1 MCKEQNGD
9 KALKKFAVVVSVYNE
24 AEGLRAFSAL
34 LFDVL
39 NKMKISF
46 EVIFV
51 NDGSR
56 DESADI
62 IDDIVEVNTG
72 SCKAI
77 HFSRNFGHEAAMIAG
92 IDYANAEAIVCMDAD
107 IQHPPESLPEMYQ
120 KHCEGVD
127 IINMVRKEND
137 DNGFLKGLFSRTFY
151 RMMNRISP
159 VKLVENASDFFLIS
173 HRVAEV
179 LRNDFRERNR
189 FLRGFIQI
197 VGFSKDTLEFHAG
210 SRQFGKSKYSF
221 FKLVRLSFN
230 AIVSFSRVPLHLGM
244 IAGIIFAIFTL
255 IVGVY
260 SIIMHI
266 IGTPPPGYTTLV
278 VLVSFA
284 FSIQFFLIGF
294 IGMYVGY
301 NFEESKR
308 RPLYIVKE
316 FNEPKA
322 QEAVDK

>member
-1 MCKEQNGD
+1 MGIREND
-9 KALKKFAVVVSVYNE
+9 KIARVSLAVVASVYNE
-24 AEGLRAFSAL
+24 VEGLRAFNAKL
-34 LFDVL
+34 LEVL
-39 NKMKISF
+39 NKMDVSF

-56 DESADI
+56 DGSDTVIE
-62 IDDIVEVNTG
+62 DIVKSNPG
-72 SCKAI
+72 DCKSI

-92 IDYANAEAIVCMDAD
+92 VDYASADAIVCMDAD
-107 IQHPPESLPEMYQ
+107 LQHPPESLPAMYE
-120 KHCEGVD
+120 KFLSGTD
-127 IINMVRKEND
+127 IINMVREEND
-137 DNGFLKGLFSRTFY
+137 DNGFFKGMFSRVFY

-173 HRVAEV
+173 HRVAEI
-179 LRNDFRERNR
+179 LRHDFRERNR

-197 VGFSKDTLEFHAG
+197 VGFNKDTLSFHAVN
-210 SRQFGKSKYSF
+210 RQFGKSKYSF
-221 FKLVRLSFN
+221 WKLVKLSFN

-244 IAGIIFAIFTL
+244 VAGIVFAIFTL

-260 SIIMHI
+260 SIVMHI
-266 IGTPPPGYTTLV
+266 VGTPPPGYTTLV

-301 NFEESKR
+301 NFEESKK
-308 RPLYIVKE
+308 RPIYIVE
-316 FNEPKA
+316 RTDIDYSNDE
-322 QEAVDK
+322 VS

>member
-1 MCKEQNGD
+1 MNKRPDENKYGFE
-9 KALKKFAVVVSVYNE
+9 FAVVVSVYNE
-24 AEGLRAFSAL
+24 AEGLNAFTSQL
-34 LFDVL
+34 LDVL
-39 NKMKISF
+39 RKIKIRF

-56 DESADI
+56 DASGRI
-62 IDDIVEVNTG
+62 IDEIVSANPEV
-72 SCKAI
+72 CKAI

-107 IQHPPESLPEMYQ
+107 LQHPPDSLPQMYQ
-120 KHCEGVD
+120 KFCSGTD
-127 IINMVRKEND
+127 IINMIRSEND
-137 DNGFLKGLFSRTFY
+137 DNGFLKGIFSRTFY

-173 HRVAEV
+173 KRVAEV

-210 SRQFGKSKYSF
+210 IRQFGKSKYSF
-221 FKLVRLSFN
+221 YKLVKLSFN

-244 IAGIIFAIFTL
+244 IAGIVFAIFTL
-255 IVGVY
+255 IVGIY
-260 SIIMHI
+260 SIIMHVV
-266 IGTPPPGYTTLV
+266 GTPPPGYTTLV
-278 VLVSFA
+278 VLISFA

-301 NFEESKR
+301 NFEESKK
-308 RPLYIVKE
+308 RPIYIVDRTNIVK
-316 FNEPKA
+316 N
-322 QEAVDK
+322 